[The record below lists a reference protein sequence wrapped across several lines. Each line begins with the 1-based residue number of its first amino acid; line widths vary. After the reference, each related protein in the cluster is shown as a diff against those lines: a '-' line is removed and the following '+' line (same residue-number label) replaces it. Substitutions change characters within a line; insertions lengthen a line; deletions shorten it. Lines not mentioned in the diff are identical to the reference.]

1 MFGQSVL
8 WRLTALFGLAIGI
21 GLPVQTAHAW
31 DHPGHMTTA
40 AIAFAEIERERPDLI
55 DKIGLLML
63 KHPDPAPFWVA
74 SGGGKGKER
83 TRRMFI
89 EAARWADDAKFTGHD
104 RPTWHTARWS
114 IIADDAPPEAKALIE
129 ARGGKPLGNALE
141 ALALNAVIIS
151 NPESK
156 PEERA
161 LALSWMMHIMGDI
174 HQPLHVSDL
183 VSKDFPTGN
192 AAGALAYVWDPQ
204 RDSAIPLHILWDS
217 NTRRSTKLEDVDG
230 YAREIMEQYPRSS
243 LPELT
248 AFEGPDDFEKWAR
261 ESHEVA
267 VDWAYDIETIP
278 DPDLDTDSDKLILKM
293 AKSILEG
300 ISPVD
305 EAPAVPDEYWE
316 KLQEVAPR
324 RMALAGYRIAD
335 IILSAADRLDAERT
349 LSGKVL
355 DAMQRHG
362 PTN

>member
-1 MFGQSVL
+1 LV
-8 WRLTALFGLAIGI
+8 
-21 GLPVQTAHAW
+21 
-31 DHPGHMTTA
+31 
-40 AIAFAEIERERPDLI
+40 
-55 DKIGLLML
+55 
-63 KHPDPAPFWVA
+63 
-74 SGGGKGKER
+74 
-83 TRRMFI
+83 
-89 EAARWADDAKFTGHD
+89 
-104 RPTWHTARWS
+104 
-114 IIADDAPPEAKALIE
+114 
-129 ARGGKPLGNALE
+129 
-141 ALALNAVIIS
+141 
-151 NPESK
+151 
-156 PEERA
+156 
-161 LALSWMMHIMGDI
+161 GDI

-183 VSKDFPTGN
+183 FSKEFPAGN
-192 AAGALAYVWDPQ
+192 AAGTQQYVLDPIKKQ
-204 RDSAIPLHILWDS
+204 PMPLHMLWDS
-217 NTRRSTKLEDVDG
+217 NIYRSTELHDVEKN
-230 YAREIMEQYPRSS
+230 ARDLVAKFPRS
-243 LPELT
+243 
-248 AFEGPDDFEKWAR
+248 AFPDLNGLEGPDDFEKWAR

-293 AKSILEG
+293 AKYILEG